1 MIKESIL
8 ALAMTAAAVFAFWLW
23 KETVPVLAAGI
34 LQDYVQF
41 LLPSA
46 ALLVAASFFA
56 LGSILIDTKWL
67 LYAAAGAAVGIPFL
81 LSRASTGAA
90 VLLLGNVLLTVFA
103 ARRIRKEH
111 ILSLGFST
119 SKILKAGLP
128 LFFTVASIS
137 VSWFY
142 LSTLEDHNKAASAI
156 LPRPVTD
163 LMIRVL
169 SGPLRESTGLPEIS
183 PDLTIDEVLTM
194 SIRARLDSEGV
205 SLGRSTEKGLTELL
219 AHQRDELGKQYG
231 IPLDGHERLGE
242 VLNRA
247 IIARL
252 QDLLGPYV
260 EYLPFISAL
269 AFFFAFKAFTF
280 PLYFLSV
287 ALTAGLIQALRAV
300 KMVTSRKQE
309 IEVER
314 LTL

>member
-1 MIKESIL
+1 MT
-8 ALAMTAAAVFAFWLW
+8 TAAAGVFAFWLW

-34 LQDYVQF
+34 LQNYGQF
-41 LLPSA
+41 LAPTA
-46 ALLVAASFFA
+46 ALLAAASFFA
-56 LGSILIDTKWL
+56 LGAILIDTRWL
-67 LYAAAGAAVGIPFL
+67 LYGAGGAAVGIPLL
-81 LSRASTGAA
+81 LSRASASAAALFGASA
-90 VLLLGNVLLTVFA
+90 LLVVFA
-103 ARRIRKEH
+103 GRRIRKDH
-111 ILSLGFST
+111 VLSLGFST

-128 LFFTVASIS
+128 LFFTASSIV
-137 VSWFY
+137 VSLFY
-142 LSTLEDHNKAASAI
+142 FQTLEDQNKAASAI

-169 SGPLRESTGLPEIS
+169 SGPIRESTGLPEIS
-183 PDLTIDEVLTM
+183 PDQTIDELLTL
-194 SIRARLDSEGV
+194 SIRARLQSEGV
-205 SLGRSTEKGLTELL
+205 SLDSDAEKGLTQLL
-219 AHQRDELGKQYG
+219 AHQRDQLGKQYG
-231 IPLDGHERLGE
+231 VRLEGDEHLGE

-260 EYLPFISAL
+260 EYLPAISAL

-287 ALTAGLIQALRAV
+287 ASTAGLIRLLRWV
-300 KMVTSRKQE
+300 KIVTSRKQE